1 MSIEVEVSAIFR
13 SYFDDQ
19 GSILAEG
26 GTVGECLQYLTEK
39 YPSTKNMLI
48 DDEGNLQ
55 NHFEVFLNN
64 ESIYNTGSETPVTEG
79 DKIALI
85 YIVHGG

>member
-1 MSIEVEVSAIFR
+1 MGIKVEVSGVFR

-26 GTVGECLQYLTEK
+26 ETVGECLQYLSEK
-39 YPSTKNMLI
+39 HPSTKNMLI

-55 NHFEVFLNN
+55 NHFEVFLNG
-64 ESIYNTGSETPVTEG
+64 ESIYNTGSETPVNEG
-79 DKIALI
+79 DKLTLV